1 MLLLSGEKP
10 GSGGGCDQVVKAH
23 VQMLGLAMV
32 APTKLLGLHK
42 KTEAHGLEGDTFPR
56 LKLNL
61 KN

>member
-10 GSGGGCDQVVKAH
+10 GSGGGCDQVIKAH

-42 KTEAHGLEGDTFPR
+42 KTEAH
-56 LKLNL
+56 
-61 KN
+61 